1 MSEEETLNLQVDKST
16 ETNENNENVPKTINV
31 NVNLLTNLK
40 ALLEIST
47 SRAAF
52 KANELSSVG
61 IIYDQLSKLLN

>member
-1 MSEEETLNLQVDKST
+1 MSEEENLNLKVEEST
-16 ETNENNENVPKTINV
+16 ENNENEVKTLNV
-31 NVNLLTNLK
+31 NINLLTNLK
-40 ALLEIST
+40 ALLEVST

>member
-1 MSEEETLNLQVDKST
+1 MSEEENINLKVDESTDENEVKTL
-16 ETNENNENVPKTINV
+16 NV

-40 ALLEIST
+40 ALLEVST